1 MPLAK
6 HDDMIK
12 TFASDRVDQ
21 PLRMPIP
28 PRRSWRGRS
37 VTNLVFFS
45 MSAIR
50 PRFARVHVPSLRI
63 MPSPHLQ
70 PFSNG
75 LQKQPSS
82 SFQRARKYPPDDRV
96 LCTDGCFYGKGVSRV
111 ASRFLVRYN

>member
-12 TFASDRVDQ
+12 TFASERVDQ

-75 LQKQPSS
+75 LQGP
-82 SFQRARKYPPDDRV
+82 QRRTLQMAMPHQQHGQRN
-96 LCTDGCFYGKGVSRV
+96 
-111 ASRFLVRYN
+111 RFVIDF